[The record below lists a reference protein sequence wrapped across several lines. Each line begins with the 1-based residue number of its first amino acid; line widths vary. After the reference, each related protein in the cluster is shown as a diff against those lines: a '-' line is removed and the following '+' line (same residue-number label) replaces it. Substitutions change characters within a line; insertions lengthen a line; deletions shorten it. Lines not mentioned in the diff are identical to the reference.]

1 MSVTIS
7 TGNQVT
13 ISAPGPAGAAGG
25 GSWGNITGTLS
36 DQTDLQSALDAKLE
50 NGDLATLAFIPGGV
64 QLQDEAQD
72 HYLTVRFAEASAS
85 GTLNLSLNNG
95 TDRNLTVSGNAT
107 VSGTNTGDQT
117 ITLTGDVTG
126 SGTGSFA
133 ATLANTA
140 VTPGSY
146 TSTNITVDSKGRI
159 TAAANGSGGIADGD
173 KGDITVS
180 GSGATWTIDNDAVTY
195 AKMQNVSAASKL
207 LGRGSAAGAGDVQ
220 EIIIGSGLSISGTT
234 LTATNNGDMT
244 KAVYD
249 PQGANLISG
258 ANGVPDVASGGTGGS
273 LQFIGG
279 DGGSDPSDTGGNG
292 GTITLN
298 GGLGISGQPGGNGG
312 TISMS
317 GTTNNGHAGSIEMSG
332 GDGVQSGSL
341 LTHTGGGT
349 IDTYTGFIEFGVAA
363 TRTTLQKTSTAA
375 RTISLPDATG
385 TLLLTN
391 GSGASLTAL
400 NASNLGSGTVPTAR
414 LGTGT
419 ADSTTYLR
427 GDNTWAT
434 PAGGVTSVTGTANEI
449 TVTGTTTPV
458 LSIPSAV
465 TFTGKTITGGTFN
478 SGAFN
483 GTIGA
488 TTPSTGAFTTIS
500 GSSTATI
507 GGALA
512 LGTTPTA
519 YLTLQNTTAAAA
531 GAQQVSPSLVL
542 EGQGWKT
549 ASTAASQSMKY
560 RLNILPIEGSS
571 APTGTFRV
579 QNEVNSSGTWNDVM
593 TVTNGGVLALA
604 NGVGSAPINA
614 LDVNGGSPR
623 FAPNYSGACFLAQSF
638 RIVQGWAYLGNSS
651 DSASMT
657 YDTDITGNIAFRG
670 YYDPTLKQSIRLY
683 DTYTS
688 STNYHRLAM
697 ATVRI
702 SQTATAGASITLTGL
717 IPDGAVV
724 MGVTTKV
731 TTELT
736 GGVTGYQIGTGADPD
751 RWGQAATVTLNT
763 TTDNRDWTNG
773 TIECFTAATDVIL
786 TAVGANFSGTGVI
799 YVSIQYMRGESD

>member
-298 GGLGISGQPGGNGG
+298 GGLGISGQSGGNGG

-414 LGTGT
+414 LGSGT

-465 TFTGKTITGGTFN
+465 TFTGKTITGGTYASVAN
-478 SGAFN
+478 LGVSMAN
-483 GTIGA
+483 NTA
-488 TTPSTGAFTTIS
+488 MTGF
-500 GSSTATI
+500 
-507 GGALA
+507 A
-512 LGTTPTA
+512 LGTISD
-519 YLTLQNTTAAAA
+519 TT
-531 GAQQVSPSLVL
+531 SRPF
-542 EGQGWKT
+542 T
-549 ASTAASQSMKY
+549 
-560 RLNILPIEGSS
+560 
-571 APTGTFRV
+571 
-579 QNEVNSSGTWNDVM
+579 
-593 TVTNGGVLALA
+593 
-604 NGVGSAPINA
+604 
-614 LDVNGGSPR
+614 
-623 FAPNYSGACFLAQSF
+623 
-638 RIVQGWAYLGNSS
+638 
-651 DSASMT
+651 
-657 YDTDITGNIAFRG
+657 
-670 YYDPTLKQSIRLY
+670 
-683 DTYTS
+683 
-688 STNYHRLAM
+688 
-697 ATVRI
+697 I
-702 SQTATAGASITLTGL
+702 SQTWDNASLSATGLSVAVTNTSSVAKSSVAYGSLILDCSVGGSKKFSVGADGTLFLGQLGTTITQKNNGISFSGVFNNSTPFWIGNNSNGDCLQLNASSLLSWSSFDTDPSTTFAALFLGRSADNVLQQGRDTAVNSATATAQTFKGPDATGTTSTGGSLTIAGGTGTSAGGAVILATSATTGAPVAAVTVNNNAVTTFSKPPVLPVYTVATLPATAANGMVQGAHAVVTDATAPTYLGALTGG
-717 IPDGAVV
+717 GAVV
-724 MGVTTKV
+724 CPVF
-731 TTELT
+731 
-736 GGVTGYQIGTGADPD
+736 Y
-751 RWGQAATVTLNT
+751 
-763 TTDNRDWTNG
+763 NG
-773 TIECFTAATDVIL
+773 TAW
-786 TAVGANFSGTGVI
+786 
-799 YVSIQYMRGESD
+799 VSH